1 MANFNNRDNRNG
13 NNRFGGGRPTYGD
26 NHSGKRDFSKKR
38 WGDDNRSGDRP
49 VILHEATCAE
59 CGKTC
64 EVPFLPIQG
73 KPVYCK
79 DCFGKQRS
87 TQAGGPP
94 NRDNRGDRFEKRDFG
109 ARGPIRPSFDNRGNS
124 DAVTRQLEAVNI
136 KLERLIKAVEIL
148 AFGKSVETQV
158 TGKMPTNTRSDKK
171 PQEIFVT
178 AAKTTSPKKK
188 TSKKT
193 KTKA

>member
-109 ARGPIRPSFDNRGNS
+109 
-124 DAVTRQLEAVNI
+124 VTRQLEAVNI